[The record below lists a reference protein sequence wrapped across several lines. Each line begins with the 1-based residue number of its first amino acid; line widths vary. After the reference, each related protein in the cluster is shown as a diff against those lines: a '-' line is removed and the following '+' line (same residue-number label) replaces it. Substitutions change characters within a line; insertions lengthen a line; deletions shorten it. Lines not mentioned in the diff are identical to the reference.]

1 MNDKTDTRQ
10 QILEAAMNRI
20 VHYGYGKT
28 TMSEIASDCGMSA
41 GNIYRF
47 FASKIDIAEAMARKF
62 NLELYQTYAEI
73 AREPIAA
80 PDRLRKFFD
89 YGLTHTFDAI
99 QKDAKILEV
108 AEVLSDERP
117 LFFNE
122 GLAQERIYLNQ
133 ILEDGIAAGTFA
145 PMKDVNFASE
155 MIQSALMKF
164 RFPQLYSLL
173 TLEKLKRELF
183 GVIDILIAG
192 LRHGVEFSGDLKR

>member
-80 PDRLRKFFD
+80 PDRLRKFFE

>member
-1 MNDKTDTRQ
+1 M
-10 QILEAAMNRI
+10 
-20 VHYGYGKT
+20 
-28 TMSEIASDCGMSA
+28 
-41 GNIYRF
+41 
-47 FASKIDIAEAMARKF
+47 
-62 NLELYQTYAEI
+62 
-73 AREPIAA
+73 
-80 PDRLRKFFD
+80 
-89 YGLTHTFDAI
+89 
-99 QKDAKILEV
+99 

-192 LRHGVEFSGDLKR
+192 LKHGVEFSGDLKH